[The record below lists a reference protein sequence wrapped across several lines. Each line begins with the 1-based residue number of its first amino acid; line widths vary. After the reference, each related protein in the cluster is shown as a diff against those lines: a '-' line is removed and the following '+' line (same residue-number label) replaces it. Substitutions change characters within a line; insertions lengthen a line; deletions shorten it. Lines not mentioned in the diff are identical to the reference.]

1 MALSEGTVAWVQN
14 SQGVFKLSYKASGKW
29 SNENVKD
36 MVKALIEAKA
46 NLSSWSV
53 WLDFG
58 LESPIL
64 DAKVTPQITAKE
76 FAAYIK
82 MADKL
87 EIVHCR
93 GKFPQPKLK
102 LTKGSGSTQAR
113 KATATVI

>member
-1 MALSEGTVAWVQN
+1 MALSEGNVAWVQN
-14 SQGVFKLSYKASGKW
+14 THGNFRLVYKASGRW
-29 SNENVKD
+29 SNENIKD

-46 NLSSWSV
+46 NLSSYSV

-58 LESPIL
+58 LESPVFT
-64 DAKVTPQITAKE
+64 KENPKITAKE
-76 FAAYIK
+76 FSAYIK

-113 KATATVI
+113 KTTATVI